1 MPAVRAPRA
10 ERMSPKFGTS
20 GLRGLVVDL
29 TPELIGAYVA
39 AFLRSCPVGSGL
51 FVGRDLRDSS
61 SRIANDVIAAAR
73 AAGVDVTDCGPVP
86 TPALAL
92 ASMQAGASAV
102 MVTGS
107 HIPADRNGLK
117 FYVPKGEITKAHEAA
132 ILAALDS
139 IPKTGIG
146 VAEGAL
152 AIASPGPAFVA
163 RYVTAFGPQ
172 ALANKRIGVWSHS
185 AVGRDLLIETLAAL
199 GAETVEVGRSEHFIP
214 VDTEAVPDHVR
225 DFLRETAQQK
235 ALDAIV
241 STDGDGDRPLV
252 TDEMGSVVPGDVL
265 GQITTRLMGAE
276 VAVTPVSSNTGIEA
290 SNLRVI
296 RTRIGSPFVIAGM
309 EQAQSLDPDAS
320 VVGYEANGGFLLGF
334 KAWGPAGPLP
344 ALMTRDSHLPII
356 APLVAAGAGPLSTR
370 VAAEPAR
377 FTAADRLQE
386 VSTESSA
393 ALVATLRD
401 DAAAQAAFLKDFGE
415 EMLASTDITD
425 GLRLTLRSGRI
436 IHLRPS
442 GNAPE
447 LRFYAEAESQEAAD
461 ALLARG
467 LRVLEDRLGV

>member
-1 MPAVRAPRA
+1 
-10 ERMSPKFGTS
+10 
-20 GLRGLVVDL
+20 
-29 TPELIGAYVA
+29 
-39 AFLRSCPVGSGL
+39 
-51 FVGRDLRDSS
+51 
-61 SRIANDVIAAAR
+61 
-73 AAGVDVTDCGPVP
+73 
-86 TPALAL
+86 
-92 ASMQAGASAV
+92 
-102 MVTGS
+102 
-107 HIPADRNGLK
+107 
-117 FYVPKGEITKAHEAA
+117 
-132 ILAALDS
+132 
-139 IPKTGIG
+139 
-146 VAEGAL
+146 
-152 AIASPGPAFVA
+152 
-163 RYVTAFGPQ
+163 
-172 ALANKRIGVWSHS
+172 
-185 AVGRDLLIETLAAL
+185 
-199 GAETVEVGRSEHFIP
+199 
-214 VDTEAVPDHVR
+214 
-225 DFLRETAQQK
+225 
-235 ALDAIV
+235 
-241 STDGDGDRPLV
+241 
-252 TDEMGSVVPGDVL
+252 MGSVVPGDVL